1 MSSLGPVGSSG
12 GGGGPGSVTSGGAP
26 SEANAGPR
34 IFVGKLT
41 KGTTEEDVKQYFTR
55 CACQEGQVRH
65 AGCRQIM
72 AQVYPLVRKGVRT
85 CQREEVSPSMAII
98 AES

>member
-1 MSSLGPVGSSG
+1 MKYVAGEPEVSSLGPGGS
-12 GGGGPGSVTSGGAP
+12 GGGGPGSVTSGGGP

-55 CACQEGQVRH
+55 CAFFRF
-65 AGCRQIM
+65 QI
-72 AQVYPLVRKGVRT
+72 QP
-85 CQREEVSPSMAII
+85 
-98 AES
+98 

>member
-1 MSSLGPVGSSG
+1 MNQRPQHSAGEPEVSSLGLGGSG
-12 GGGGPGSVTSGGAP
+12 GGGGPGSVTSGGGP

-55 CACQEGQVRH
+55 CACFH
-65 AGCRQIM
+65 
-72 AQVYPLVRKGVRT
+72 L
-85 CQREEVSPSMAII
+85 
-98 AES
+98 